1 MLHPTDYELAVNYFL
16 EELAGDVTFI
26 RASEPEQM
34 PHLVSVLGI
43 VVSKAVGGACKWRM
57 RWCRIC
63 VNTGSSTATPE
74 RMGGLCSSSIL
85 KTQIAVCS
93 C

>member
-43 VVSKAVGGACKWRM
+43 VVSKAVGGAWKWRM

-63 VNTGSSTATPE
+63 VNTGSSTQRPS
-74 RMGGLCSSSIL
+74 GWPDCLL
-85 KTQIAVCS
+85 LLF
-93 C
+93 